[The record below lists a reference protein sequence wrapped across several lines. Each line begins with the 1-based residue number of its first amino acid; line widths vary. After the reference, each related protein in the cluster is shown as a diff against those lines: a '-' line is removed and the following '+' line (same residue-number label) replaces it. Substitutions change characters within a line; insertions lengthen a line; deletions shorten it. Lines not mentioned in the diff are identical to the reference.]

1 MFLFGELFHSA
12 IILPVWLNYV
22 HLPAAPSLVFVSI
35 DGIDERHLSY
45 LGDYV
50 EGWNSC
56 EMYSMRDMTLLCL
69 FMHECIL
76 DHMHG
81 RIQLRETKTMEKIS
95 SFGWKWLFSSASLE
109 WSCGVSTSTILV
121 INRMCSCGKPLF
133 WNSVTCTY
141 AATSPKYFF
150 FINKSLT
157 ERNLARYTLD
167 TRSGRSWGVWP
178 GSRLLVTSSQ

>member
-1 MFLFGELFHSA
+1 MFHSA
-12 IILPVWLNYV
+12 IILPIWLNYV

-109 WSCGVSTSTILV
+109 WSRDVSTCTILV
-121 INRMCSCGKPLF
+121 IGNINR
-133 WNSVTCTY
+133 TCQLQNRRSHRSLY
-141 AATSPKYFF
+141 VRYKVCLHLSLYEKIIYDYYF
-150 FINKSLT
+150 
-157 ERNLARYTLD
+157 
-167 TRSGRSWGVWP
+167 
-178 GSRLLVTSSQ
+178 